1 MDPEKYISYPA
12 RDETEILRHHFV
24 MVRRKIPYVPRPDGT
39 PLPTSSLDKEER
51 GRIFSAYLRPW
62 VLHAD
67 DATPHVPLLEDLD
80 VLVSDVLEVF
90 RSVANEN
97 SKPFVRRRLRYKQP
111 PTCRGRTLSSLG
123 YKDCKGSPLRRS
135 WWDAWKD
142 YRMHHVVSDWAVR
155 AIQHFNASQL
165 ADSLEKAEADDEMSK
180 RRERD
185 RDPYDNSW
193 MKLDAVRD
201 LLRGSDSA
209 ERRRGGKDDGKL
221 LSPHAHQIE
230 ASKAITEDLW
240 TVPESTLRSFSIG
253 NKRASVPS
261 EKEKQAPEK
270 KAEPQEHSRSRR
282 GKETALSYGG
292 LTERV
297 ARTWMLNLTDPKN
310 KKRPSEEQ
318 LACLQ
323 QIVDRCVQENKE
335 HGRNLQFRSE
345 PLRMVL
351 HGVPGAGKTQTLLW
365 IRRFF
370 EEVCKWTH
378 GIEFVF
384 CTSQNTMAALIGGV
398 TLHSFFKIRHKQ
410 RDGTTAVTF
419 RDNKRDMSDDYVRY
433 QALRFLFIDEF
444 STASIEILAEINDKT
459 SKHIRKDCTWST
471 RKVGDGASVFVMSRG
486 TIVPNPTQLCTV
498 CDSSR
503 TCFVI
508 PGHVCHAQVRY

>member
-1 MDPEKYISYPA
+1 MSFKENSVAEMDPEKYISYPA
-12 RDETEILRHHFV
+12 RDETEIMRHHFV
-24 MVRRKIPYVPRPDGT
+24 MVRRKIPFVPRPDGT
-39 PLPTSSLDKEER
+39 PLPTSALDQEER

-62 VLHAD
+62 VLHAE

-80 VLVSDVLEVF
+80 LLVSDVLELF

-97 SKPFVRRRLRYKQP
+97 SKPCVRRRLRYKQ
-111 PTCRGRTLSSLG
+111 TSTSRGSTLSSLG
-123 YKDCKGSPLRRS
+123 YKDSKGSPLRRS
-135 WWDAWKD
+135 WWDSWKD
-142 YRMHHVVSDWAVR
+142 YRMHHVVSNWAVR

-165 ADSLEKAEADDEMSK
+165 ADTLEKAEADDEMGNK
-180 RRERD
+180 RERD
-185 RDPYDNSW
+185 RNPYDNSW
-193 MKLDAVRD
+193 MRLEVVRE
-201 LLRGSDSA
+201 LLQGSDSA
-209 ERRRGGKDDGKL
+209 ERRRGGKDDRKP

-240 TVPESTLRSFSIG
+240 NVPESTLRSFSIG
-253 NKRASVPS
+253 NKRASVPL
-261 EKEKQAPEK
+261 EKEKQASEK
-270 KAEPQEHSRSRR
+270 KEESHEQLRSRK

-297 ARTWMLNLTDPKN
+297 ARTWMTNLTDPQN

-323 QIVDRCVQENKE
+323 KIVDRCLQEHKE
-335 HGRNLQFRSE
+335 HGRNVKFRSE

-398 TLHSFFKIRHKQ
+398 TLHSFFKIQHKQ
-410 RDGTTAVTF
+410 RDGTTAVSF
-419 RDNKRDMSDDYVRY
+419 QDNKRDMSADYVRY
-433 QALRFLFIDEF
+433 QALRLFFINEF

-471 RKVGDGASVFVMSRG
+471 RYGEKGATVFVM
-486 TIVPNPTQLCTV
+486 
-498 CDSSR
+498 
-503 TCFVI
+503 
-508 PGHVCHAQVRY
+508 